1 MRETFG
7 VDGGGAIRPSR
18 ISTDIIIVVRN
29 VDGGCDHA
37 ERGRRIVHDGAYYD
51 GTDQMIDDNLRLA
64 KSRENGS
71 RVLYFVEGDAHLT
84 FGGIVECV
92 AHHDRNDPSRPGAL
106 AFELAPVDAAAS
118 AAGAA
123 LQGARADGR
132 GDPPR
137 PRMPSAPDLDMIM
150 EVEREIFDRR
160 RFAHKSE
167 LLAAL
172 HAGIDSARLDLI
184 LEYLERSEKIA
195 TGDGSIRW
203 SFGRAGPPNGP
214 SAGRKDA
221 GTLADGDEGGERI
234 HILSMEE
241 RLSADLDN
249 DLPYSKDIEQMIA
262 DCRAGRAI
270 GRTHTAEE
278 CLVYLDQEFGDG
290 ALGNSA

>member
-7 VDGGGAIRPSR
+7 VDGGGGIRPSR
-18 ISTDIIIVVRN
+18 ISTDIIIVRSVN
-29 VDGGCDHA
+29 GDSDDVEEGK
-37 ERGRRIVHDGAYYD
+37 RIIHDGAYYD
-51 GTDQMIDDNLRLA
+51 GADQMIDGNLRLA

-92 AHHDRNDPSRPGAL
+92 AHHDRGDTSRPGAL
-106 AFELAPVDAAAS
+106 AFELAPVDAA
-118 AAGAA
+118 GAA
-123 LQGARADGR
+123 RQGARADGH

-172 HAGIDSARLDLI
+172 HAGIDSAKLDLI

-195 TGDGSIRW
+195 TSDGSIRW

-221 GTLADGDEGGERI
+221 GTLADVDEGGERI

-249 DLPYSKDIEQMIA
+249 DLPYSKDIEHMIA
-262 DCRAGRAI
+262 YCRAGRAI
-270 GRTHTAEE
+270 GSTYTAEE
-278 CLVYLDQEFGDG
+278 CLGYLDREFGDG